1 MKKVIGV
8 WLDHQEAVIVL
19 VTDAGRDTRR
29 VRSFLEKESNFSD
42 KAQSGVTADS
52 NGRRFSLHLN
62 QYYDKVIAGIR
73 GAGFIYIYGL
83 GDAPTEL
90 SLRMEAADMGG
101 RIMLVENADKM
112 TDSQLAGRAQQR
124 YQALNA

>member
-19 VTDAGRDTRR
+19 VTETGRDTRR
-29 VRSFLEKESNFSD
+29 IRSHLENDSHLSD
-42 KAQSGVTADS
+42 KAQTAGPDDAHS
-52 NGRRFSLHLN
+52 RRFSLHLN
-62 QYYDKVIAGIR
+62 QYYDKVIADIR
-73 GAGFIYIYGL
+73 GAGYVFIYGL

-101 RIMLVENADKM
+101 RIMLVENAAKM
-112 TDSQLAGRAQQR
+112 TDNQLGGRAQQR

>member
-1 MKKVIGV
+1 MKKVVSV
-8 WLDHQEAVIVL
+8 WLDHQEAVMVL

-29 VRSFLEKESNFSD
+29 IKSYLETDSHFSD
-42 KAQSGVTADS
+42 KSQGAVPEDAHD
-52 NGRRFSLHLN
+52 RRFPLHLN
-62 QYYDKVIAGIR
+62 QYYDKVIADIR
-73 GAGFIYIYGL
+73 GAGFIFIYGQ

-101 RIMLVENADKM
+101 RIMLVETADKM
-112 TDSQLAGRAQQR
+112 TDSQLGGRAQQR